1 MENANKKMNYLK
13 NLKPIF
19 GIIKNKRKIIICLL
33 LFLFIFGIYLYTSP
47 QHPTGYA
54 DSEEMMAA
62 AYTLGIPHAPGYPLF
77 NILGK
82 LFTYIPIGT
91 IAFRF
96 SIFSSL
102 FSALSVLLIY
112 LVVYRLTKN
121 AIVSLIGALSLA
133 FSYIFWLWS
142 IIPENFFLLGFFI
155 SLLIFL
161 MVSWHQDKDR
171 ESKVKKYPYL
181 IIFVF
186 VLALWAQQ
194 LVLFMVPALLYFAWK
209 IDKTIFKPCKRWW
222 GMILSGIAGL
232 LPAIYFP
239 LSSMRGPFLDDMG
252 PFSFINFIKLIT
264 RHVYKV
270 ASPYETAYLPTGG
283 WQLPERIYQIFYYLV
298 FLVDQFT
305 PIVIALAIIGM
316 IFIIN
321 KKSTRTVG
329 IFILL
334 CFIFTGPVL
343 GFYAPLLTVYPHQ
356 TFLTPVLDKY
366 AAILDI
372 SLSSEN
378 FISLGALER
387 FYIMSF
393 IAFSVFI
400 GFGVFFILNLLKN
413 FKFNPKSIIIVLILF
428 LLIPVF
434 LFRDNFS
441 IVNKRNFVLGQDF
454 IDNMFRHIE
463 PNAIFITRG
472 DRPTFFAHY
481 YQLVQK
487 KRLDVTLV
495 GFSWNPWNIERLKQK
510 EPDLF
515 NTENRD
521 LLAVLRDIIKTNID
535 KRPVYINGI
544 TSAELVQLG
553 IGENPFVISPRGIA
567 LKIDQE
573 WDMGTE
579 DYWEDMAWNSPKN
592 IDAYYDQ
599 HAKGLIEQYVIGRSN
614 SYHLHRTRG
623 HYDLAYQDMSA
634 MLELAPD
641 YILTKIASE
650 DWEKNKNTKG
660 VVREF
665 VIGDAEIHYNLGT
678 SYMDKRQVFEAMA
691 EFSAAVYIEPD
702 NIKYRSVL
710 GGAFEM
716 MYWYYEALEQYYEIL
731 KLEPEDLELKKGVEL
746 RIQKINNEIKKRQ
759 ECASISEYQKIYQR
773 FIKPFDQ
780 YIDCF
785 NLKKPWQLIKS

>member
-1 MENANKKMNYLK
+1 MENANKKMNYIK
-13 NLKPIF
+13 SLKPMF
-19 GIIKNKRKIIICLL
+19 GIIKNKRKIIISLL
-33 LFLFIFGIYLYTSP
+33 LFLFVFGTYLYTSP
-47 QHPTGYA
+47 RYPTGYA

-62 AYTLGIPHAPGYPLF
+62 AYTMGIPHAPGYPLF

-112 LVVYRLTKN
+112 LVIYRLTKN
-121 AIVSLIGALSLA
+121 TIVSLIGALSLA

-142 IIPENFFLLGFFI
+142 IIPENFFLLGFFV

-161 MVSWHQDKDR
+161 MVCWHQDK
-171 ESKVKKYPYL
+171 EKELKVKKYPYL
-181 IIFVF
+181 IIFAL
-186 VLALWAQQ
+186 VLAFWAQQ
-194 LVLFMVPALLYFAWK
+194 LILFMIPAFLYFAWK

-222 GMILSGIAGL
+222 GMILSGLAGL
-232 LPAIYFP
+232 LPALYFP
-239 LSSMRGPFLDDMG
+239 LASIREPFIDYGNATTFL
-252 PFSFINFIKLIT
+252 NFWRLIT
-264 RHVYKV
+264 RYVYKM
-270 ASPYETAYLPTGG
+270 ASPYKTAYLPVGG
-283 WQLPERIYQIFYYLV
+283 LNLEERLYQAFYYLV

-305 PIVIALAIIGM
+305 PIVIALAIIG
-316 IFIIN
+316 IVFIVA

-329 IFILL
+329 IFIFL

-343 GFYAPLLTVYPHQ
+343 GFYAPLSIAYPHE
-356 TFLTPVLDKY
+356 TYLGVLLAKY
-366 AAILDI
+366 ASWADLEI
-372 SLSSEN
+372 SLASHN
-378 FISLGALER
+378 ALGALER
-387 FYIMSF
+387 FYVMSF

-400 GFGVFFILNLLKN
+400 GLGVFFILNLLKR
-413 FKFNPKSIIIVLILF
+413 FKFNPKLIIIVLILF
-428 LLIPVF
+428 MLIPVF
-434 LFRDNFS
+434 PFRHNFS
-441 IVNKRNFVLGQDF
+441 VVNKRDFVLGQDF
-454 IDNMFRHIE
+454 VDNMFRQIE
-463 PNAIFITRG
+463 PNAILITRG

-515 NTENRD
+515 NTETRH

-535 KRPVYINGI
+535 KRPIYVNGI

-553 IGENPFVISPRGIA
+553 IAENPFVISPRGIP

-573 WDMGTE
+573 WDVDTE
-579 DYWEDMAWNSPKN
+579 DYWADMAWNSSKN

-634 MLELAPD
+634 MLDLAPD
-641 YILTKIASE
+641 YVLTKIASE

-665 VIGDAEIHYNLGT
+665 VIGDAETHYNLGT

-691 EFSAAVYIEPD
+691 EFTAAVYIEPD